1 MRPLSGFSYK
11 RVKTLEEAWG
21 SAARYPGEARFLAGG
36 TDLLVQLKKG
46 TIRTPL
52 LISLKG
58 VRHLNGVTIIG
69 DSFQIGPLTAVDEL
83 IRSEALKRRNPLL
96 VLAAVQMGSRQIRN
110 MATVGGNLC
119 NASPAGD
126 LSTALLC
133 LDTEVKI
140 EGPGGA
146 RSEKLVDFFK
156 GPGRTSLQ
164 PSEIL
169 TGILVPST
177 DKNWHWSY
185 QKLGV
190 RRAMEIGIVN
200 VALGLNLDREIC
212 REARIALGSVAPT
225 PIRAPKAEKLMEG
238 KRFSPE
244 LIKEV
249 AEVSAR
255 ESGPIDDLRASG
267 AYRREMVINLVR
279 RGLRALWQIADV
291 EK

>member
-1 MRPLSGFSYK
+1 MRPLSGFNYK

-21 SAARYPGEARFLAGG
+21 AAVRYPGEARYLAGG

-58 VRHLNGVTIIG
+58 VRHLNGVTLTG
-69 DSFQIGPLTAVDEL
+69 DSVHIGPLTAVGDL
-83 IRSEALKRRNPLL
+83 IRSEALKSKNPLL
-96 VLAAVQMGSRQIRN
+96 LLAAVQMGSRQIRN

-164 PSEIL
+164 PGEIL
-169 TGILVPST
+169 TGILVPSSGK
-177 DKNWHWSY
+177 DWHWSY

-200 VALGLNLDREIC
+200 VALGLNLEREMC
-212 REARIALGSVAPT
+212 REARIALGSVAST
-225 PIRAPKAEKLMEG
+225 PIRCRKAEKRMEG

-244 LIKEV
+244 LIDEV

-255 ESGPIDDLRASG
+255 EADPIDDLRASG

-279 RGLRALWQIADV
+279 RGLRALWQISDG

>member
-1 MRPLSGFSYK
+1 MRPLIRFNYK

-21 SAARYPGEARFLAGG
+21 SEARYPGEARYLAGG

-58 VRHLNGVTIIG
+58 VRHLNGVTLTG
-69 DSFQIGPLTAVDEL
+69 DSVHIGPLTAVGDL
-83 IRSEALKRRNPLL
+83 IRSEALKSKNPLL
-96 VLAAVQMGSRQIRN
+96 LLAAVQMGSRQIRN

-119 NASPAGD
+119 NSSPAGD

-146 RSEKLVDFFK
+146 RLEKLVDFFK

-177 DKNWHWSY
+177 DKDWHWSY
-185 QKLGV
+185 QKLGI

-200 VALGLNLDREIC
+200 VALGLNLDRDMC

-225 PIRAPKAEKLMEG
+225 PIRCRKAEKRMEG
-238 KRFSPE
+238 KRFSSE
-244 LIKEV
+244 LIEEV
-249 AEVSAR
+249 AEVSVR
-255 ESGPIDDLRASG
+255 ESNPIDDLRASG

-279 RGLRALWQIADV
+279 RGLRALWQNPDG

>member
-1 MRPLSGFSYK
+1 MRPLIGFNYK

-21 SAARYPGEARFLAGG
+21 AAVRYPGEARYLAGG

-58 VRHLNGVTIIG
+58 VRHLNGVTLTG
-69 DSFQIGPLTAVDEL
+69 DSVHIGPLTAVGDL
-83 IRSEALKRRNPLL
+83 IRSEALKSKNPLL
-96 VLAAVQMGSRQIRN
+96 LLAAVQMGSRQIRN

-119 NASPAGD
+119 NSSPAGD

-146 RSEKLVDFFK
+146 RMEKLVDFFK

-177 DKNWHWSY
+177 DKDWHWSY
-185 QKLGV
+185 QKLGA

-200 VALGLNLDREIC
+200 VALGLNIERDMC

-225 PIRAPKAEKLMEG
+225 PIRCRKAEKRMEG

-244 LIKEV
+244 LIEEV
-249 AEVSAR
+249 AEVTVR
-255 ESGPIDDLRASG
+255 ESDPIDDLRASG

-279 RGLRALWQIADV
+279 RGLRALWQISDG

>member
-21 SAARYPGEARFLAGG
+21 SAARYPEEARFLAGG

-225 PIRAPKAEKLMEG
+225 PIRARKAEKLMEG

-279 RGLRALWQIADV
+279 RGLCALWQIPDV

>member
-21 SAARYPGEARFLAGG
+21 SAARYPGEARYLAGG
-36 TDLLVQLKKG
+36 TDLVVQLKKG

-58 VRHLNGVTIIG
+58 VRHLNGVTLAG
-69 DSFQIGPLTAVDEL
+69 DSVHIGPLTAVGEL
-83 IRSEALKRRNPLL
+83 IRSEALKSKNPLL
-96 VLAAVQMGSRQIRN
+96 LLAAVQMGSRQIRN

-169 TGILVPST
+169 TGLLVPST
-177 DKNWHWSY
+177 DKNWHWNY

-200 VALGLNLDREIC
+200 VALGLNLEREVC

-225 PIRAPKAEKLMEG
+225 PIRARKAEKLMEG

-244 LIKEV
+244 LIEEV

-255 ESGPIDDLRASG
+255 ESDPIDDLRASG

>member
-1 MRPLSGFSYK
+1 MRPLIGFNYK

-21 SAARYPGEARFLAGG
+21 SEARYPGEARYLAGG

-58 VRHLNGVTIIG
+58 VRHLNGVTLTG
-69 DSFQIGPLTAVDEL
+69 DSVHIGPLTAVGDL
-83 IRSEALKRRNPLL
+83 IRSEALKSKNPLL
-96 VLAAVQMGSRQIRN
+96 LLAAVQMGSRQIRN

-119 NASPAGD
+119 NGSPAGD

-140 EGPGGA
+140 EGPGEV
-146 RSEKLVDFFK
+146 RMEKLVDFFK

-169 TGILVPST
+169 TGILVPSSGK
-177 DKNWHWSY
+177 DWHWSY

-200 VALGLNLDREIC
+200 VALGLNLEREMC
-212 REARIALGSVAPT
+212 REARIALGSVAST
-225 PIRAPKAEKLMEG
+225 PIRCRKAEKRMQG

-244 LIKEV
+244 LIDEV

-255 ESGPIDDLRASG
+255 EADPIDDLRASG

-279 RGLRALWQIADV
+279 RGLRALWQIPDG
-291 EK
+291 KK

>member
-21 SAARYPGEARFLAGG
+21 SAARYPEEARFLAGG

-225 PIRAPKAEKLMEG
+225 PIRARKAEKLMEG